1 MNSMTSDDKYNL
13 LCVQVRVI
21 QPCPVLTLFTVAHQS
36 MRNEIQ
42 VVTCI
47 GDVAF
52 SALAVT

>member
-52 SALAVT
+52 SALAVK